1 MNPKNQHIID
11 EFERLIK
18 QIEYDIDHS
27 TTKKEEISNMFRLK
41 SIKTAIKILKQYKDE
56 IKTGKQLV
64 DINNHSEHTDCPW
77 HITVTAHTVEGYTD
91 MDNFDMREFFENI
104 GVDENIVNWGLIS

>member
-1 MNPKNQHIID
+1 MKIRNGFVSNSSSSSFVIP
-11 EFERLIK
+11 LIK
-18 QIEYDIDHS
+18 I
-27 TTKKEEISNMFRLK
+27 
-41 SIKTAIKILKQYKDE
+41 TA
-56 IKTGKQLV
+56 KQLV

-104 GVDENIVNWGLIS
+104 GVDENIVNWERN